1 MTKIRILVI
10 AISLASICS
19 YQQAATSGDLDWPE
33 PEMVN
38 RPGAYWWWMG
48 SAVDKEN
55 LTWNLETLRQAG
67 MGGTTIVPIYGVDG
81 YEEKYIKHLSPEW
94 VDMMSHTVT

>member
-1 MTKIRILVI
+1 
-10 AISLASICS
+10 
-19 YQQAATSGDLDWPE
+19 
-33 PEMVN
+33 MVN